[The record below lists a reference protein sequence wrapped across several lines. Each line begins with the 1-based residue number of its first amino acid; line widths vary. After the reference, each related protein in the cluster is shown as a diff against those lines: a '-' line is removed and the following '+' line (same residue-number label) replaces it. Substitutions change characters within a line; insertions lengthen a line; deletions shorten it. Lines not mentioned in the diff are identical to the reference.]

1 MKRKC
6 QMSQYYKD
14 DDALILTEENVYWPG
29 IANLKYSSCHWMA
42 AGFQF
47 GKTNYCL

>member
-6 QMSQYYKD
+6 WISQYYKD
-14 DDALILTEENVYWPG
+14 DNALILTEENVYWQG
-29 IANLKYSSCHWMA
+29 TADLKYSSSNLMA
-42 AGFQF
+42 VGFQF